1 MAARRSGRRSTCF
14 IAGMPVGW
22 PAFCAAARQPSATGA
37 LCRAHGIEP
46 VVFSSPNFR
55 VQSPEH
61 IRTAPAR
68 LMAAEGLTLFDF
80 NDSLD
85 AEANFNDNRH
95 LNRTGGAR
103 FTQLLMDQ
111 VICR

>member
-1 MAARRSGRRSTCF
+1 
-14 IAGMPVGW
+14 
-22 PAFCAAARQPSATGA
+22 
-37 LCRAHGIEP
+37 
-46 VVFSSPNFR
+46 
-55 VQSPEH
+55 
-61 IRTAPAR
+61 
-68 LMAAEGLTLFDF
+68 MAAEGLTLFDF